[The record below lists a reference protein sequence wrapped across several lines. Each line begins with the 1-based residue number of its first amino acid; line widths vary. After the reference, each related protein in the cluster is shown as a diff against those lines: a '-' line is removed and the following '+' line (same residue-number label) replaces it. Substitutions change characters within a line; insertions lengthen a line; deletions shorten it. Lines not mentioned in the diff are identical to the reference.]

1 MDRAKKS
8 KYGNKAEALQYIH
21 EHCIPETDMLLQEAC
36 FYRKK
41 LLCEYEQVMAKVYND
56 RIQLLMKP
64 QTILQT
70 QALKNVQA
78 IKGQMMQ
85 METNYSDEMIIK
97 AKEQIAEATRA
108 KDLVSRFRLYEKKTL
123 NEEIL

>member
-1 MDRAKKS
+1 MDRAKKDGS
-8 KYGNKAEALQYIH
+8 KAQVLQHIH
-21 EHCIPETDMLLQEAC
+21 EHCIPQTDLLLQEAC

-41 LLCEYEQVMAKVYND
+41 LLSEYEQVMAKVYND
-56 RIQLLMKP
+56 RIQLLTKP

-70 QALKNVQA
+70 QALKNVQI

-85 METNYSDEMIIK
+85 LETNYSDEMIMK
-97 AKEQIAEATRA
+97 AKEQIAEASRA
-108 KDLVSRFRLYEKKTL
+108 KDLVNRFRLYEKKTL